1 MPLDISPGSVSG
13 GSPVRSRRGPATVI
27 GGARRTTRSA
37 RQPPGEPSASREGA
51 AGSIPQARK
60 PIPTG
65 TADRPR
71 GRGGS
76 FMKILSRGLTAAA
89 LLAALA
95 AAPAYADTAHVRIE
109 GDGVSLTKTVDVPTS
124 GEIFSGC
131 PYDTAAGAIE
141 VAT

>member
-37 RQPPGEPSASREGA
+37 RQPPGEPSAFREGA

-76 FMKILSRGLTAAA
+76 FMKSLSRGLMAAV

-95 AAPAYADTAHVRIE
+95 AVPAYAAPTVSIRIE
-109 GDGVSLTKTVDVPTS
+109 GEQQTLVPRTTVTLDPAQ
-124 GEIFSGC
+124 I
-131 PYDTAAGAIE
+131 
-141 VAT
+141 